1 MNISK
6 MWSYSEELKEMASAV
21 LDDYDPDTGIFRILE
36 EHENLI
42 SISTNE
48 NYYDF
53 TLEELM
59 IEYIL
64 LLKLKEVKK

>member
-1 MNISK
+1 

-21 LDDYDPDTGIFRILE
+21 LEDYDPVTDVFRILE

-42 SISTNE
+42 SISTKE
-48 NYYDF
+48 SYYDF

-59 IEYIL
+59 LEYVL

>member
-1 MNISK
+1 
-6 MWSYSEELKEMASAV
+6 MWIYSDELKEMASAV
-21 LDDYDPDTGIFRILE
+21 LDDYDPATDVFRILE

-42 SISTNE
+42 SISTNDS
-48 NYYDF
+48 YYDF

-59 IEYIL
+59 LEYVL